1 MSFTF
6 RMAWDWSLFIDRK
19 GKGGGGWWF
28 GGYEGLLK
36 SIQK

>member
-19 GKGGGGWWF
+19 GKGGGG
-28 GGYEGLLK
+28 GGLEDLGSGTIK
-36 SIQK
+36 FA